1 MRRAGRWWATAAN
14 FITPRDLTMIRELKT
29 FVCVARRGT
38 FAAAGREVGLTQ
50 SAVSAQIK
58 NLEDTLGVKLF
69 DRTGRAA
76 TLNAAGQRAVA
87 LAEEM
92 LRLFAEMGSPDSA
105 NDFRGA
111 LRIGAIS
118 TAQTGILPQALVA
131 LKQRAPH
138 IEASLVPGVSLNLL
152 SQVDAGEVDL
162 AIIIK
167 PPFALPKELH
177 VEVIAREPFVL
188 ITPTGLVEKDP
199 RHILGEH
206 PFIRYDQ
213 RSFGGR
219 RVTQFLREQKIE
231 VKQTLELDEL
241 DAIVKM
247 VRAGLGVSLIP
258 LAGLWLEHADEV
270 RIIELG
276 GMTFHREIVLVTK
289 YLQRHTP
296 LQALFR
302 GCVIDT
308 LAQPA
313 LR

>member
-1 MRRAGRWWATAAN
+1 
-14 FITPRDLTMIRELKT
+14 MIRELKT

-58 NLEDTLGVKLF
+58 NLEDTLGVALF

-87 LAEEM
+87 LADEI
-92 LRLFAEMGSPDSA
+92 LQLFGRMGSPDSA

-118 TAQTGILPQALVA
+118 TAQTGILPQALV
-131 LKQRAPH
+131 LLRSKAPF

-152 SQVDAGEVDL
+152 SQVDAGELDL
-162 AIIIK
+162 AIMIK
-167 PPFALPKELH
+167 PPFSLPKELH
-177 VEVIAREPFVL
+177 AEVIAKEPFVL
-188 ITPTGLVEKDP
+188 IMPANIQGDDP
-199 RHILGEH
+199 RQILSDN

-219 RVTQFLREQKIE
+219 RVTQFLRERKLE
-231 VKQTLELDEL
+231 VQQTLELDEL

-247 VRAGLGVSLIP
+247 VRAGLGVSLVP
-258 LAGLWLEHADEV
+258 MAGLWLEHAEDV
-270 RIIELG
+270 RIIDLG
-276 GMTFHREIVLVTK
+276 EMTFFREIVLVSK
-289 YLQRHTP
+289 YLQRDTP
-296 LQALFR
+296 LLDLFR
-302 GCVIDT
+302 RCVIDA
-308 LAQPA
+308 LEHPA
-313 LR
+313 R

>member
-1 MRRAGRWWATAAN
+1 
-14 FITPRDLTMIRELKT
+14 MIRELKT

-58 NLEDTLGVKLF
+58 NLEDTLGVTLF

-92 LRLFAEMGSPDSA
+92 LQLFGRMGSPDSA

-118 TAQTGILPQALVA
+118 TAQTGLLPQALVA
-131 LKQRAPH
+131 LRSKAPF
-138 IEASLVPGVSLNLL
+138 IEVSLVPGVSLNLL
-152 SQVDAGEVDL
+152 SQVDAGELDL
-162 AIIIK
+162 AIMIK

-177 VEVIAREPFVL
+177 AEVIAREPFVL
-188 ITPTGLVEKDP
+188 ITPSDLQGDDP
-199 RHILGEH
+199 RQILSDH

-219 RVTQFLREQKIE
+219 RVTRFLRERKLE

-247 VRAGLGVSLIP
+247 VRAGLGVSLVP
-258 LAGLWLEHADEV
+258 MAGLWLEHAEDV
-270 RIIELG
+270 RIIALG
-276 GMTFHREIVLVTK
+276 EMTFFREIVLVTK

-296 LQALFR
+296 LLDLFR
-302 GCVIDT
+302 RCLIET
-308 LAQPA
+308 LEHPA
-313 LR
+313 R

>member
-1 MRRAGRWWATAAN
+1 
-14 FITPRDLTMIRELKT
+14 MIRELKT

-58 NLEDTLGVKLF
+58 NLEDTLGVTLF

-92 LRLFAEMGSPDSA
+92 LQLFGRMGSPDSA

-118 TAQTGILPQALVA
+118 TAQTGLLPQALVA
-131 LKQRAPH
+131 LRSKAPF
-138 IEASLVPGVSLNLL
+138 IEVSLVPGVSLNLL
-152 SQVDAGEVDL
+152 SQVDAGELDL
-162 AIIIK
+162 AIMIK

-177 VEVIAREPFVL
+177 AEVIAREPFVL
-188 ITPTGLVEKDP
+188 ITPSDLQGDDP
-199 RHILGEH
+199 RQILSDH

-219 RVTQFLREQKIE
+219 RVTRFLRDRKLE

-247 VRAGLGVSLIP
+247 VRAGLGVSLVP
-258 LAGLWLEHADEV
+258 MAGLWLEHAEDV
-270 RIIELG
+270 RIIALG
-276 GMTFHREIVLVTK
+276 DMTFFREIVLVTK

-296 LQALFR
+296 LLDLFR
-302 GCVIDT
+302 RCLIET
-308 LAQPA
+308 LEHPA
-313 LR
+313 R

>member
-1 MRRAGRWWATAAN
+1 
-14 FITPRDLTMIRELKT
+14 MIRELKT

-58 NLEDTLGVKLF
+58 NLEDALGVSLF

-76 TLNAAGQRAVA
+76 TLNAAGQRAVT

-92 LRLFAEMGSPDSA
+92 LQLFGRMGSPDSA
-105 NDFRGA
+105 NDFRGS

-131 LKQRAPH
+131 LRSKAPF
-138 IEASLVPGVSLNLL
+138 IEASLIPGVSLNLL
-152 SQVDAGEVDL
+152 SQVDAGELDL
-162 AIIIK
+162 AIMIK

-177 VEVIAREPFVL
+177 AEVIAREPFVL
-188 ITPTGLVEKDP
+188 VAPLDLEGDDLRQLLSEQ
-199 RHILGEH
+199 

-219 RVTQFLREQKIE
+219 RVTQFLRERKLE
-231 VKQTLELDEL
+231 VRQTLELDEL

-247 VRAGLGVSLIP
+247 VRAGLGVALVP
-258 LAGLWLEHADEV
+258 MAGLWLEHARDV
-270 RIIELG
+270 RVIDLG
-276 GMTFHREIVLVTK
+276 EMVFFREIVLVTK
-289 YLQRHTP
+289 YLQRQSP

-302 GCVIDT
+302 TCVIDT
-308 LAQPA
+308 LTGQA
-313 LR
+313 R

>member
-1 MRRAGRWWATAAN
+1 
-14 FITPRDLTMIRELKT
+14 MIRELKT

-58 NLEDTLGVKLF
+58 NLEDTLGVALF

-87 LAEEM
+87 LADEI
-92 LRLFAEMGSPDSA
+92 LQLFGRMGSPDSA

-118 TAQTGILPQALVA
+118 TAQTGILPQALV
-131 LKQRAPH
+131 LLRSKAPF

-152 SQVDAGEVDL
+152 SQVDAGELDL
-162 AIIIK
+162 AIMIK
-167 PPFALPKELH
+167 PPFSLPKELH
-177 VEVIAREPFVL
+177 AEVIAKEPFVL
-188 ITPTGLVEKDP
+188 IMPANMQGDDP
-199 RHILGEH
+199 RQILSDN

-219 RVTQFLREQKIE
+219 RVTQFLRERKLE
-231 VKQTLELDEL
+231 VQQTLELDEL

-247 VRAGLGVSLIP
+247 VRAGLGVSLVP
-258 LAGLWLEHADEV
+258 MAGLWLEHAEDV
-270 RIIELG
+270 RIIDLG
-276 GMTFHREIVLVTK
+276 EMTFFREIVLVSK
-289 YLQRHTP
+289 YLQRDTP
-296 LQALFR
+296 LLDLFHR
-302 GCVIDT
+302 CVIDA
-308 LAQPA
+308 LEHPA
-313 LR
+313 R